1 MTLKEK
7 IQFLVDNGFSCGQIS
22 KICNCHSSSISKWLK
37 GTTQI
42 SARMEE
48 SIESH
53 VKDFLE
59 KIYLV
64 WR

>member
-7 IQFLVDNGFSCGQIS
+7 IQFLVDNGFSCGQIG
-22 KICNCHSSSISKWLK
+22 KICHSSSISKWLN
-37 GTTQI
+37 GTIQI